1 MTNGAILAEIV
12 SRVVGII
19 HPVVIILVAGPAVRG
34 GARKL
39 PVHMASGAVDRQ
51 MLAGKREAGKA
62 VIKGGRA
69 PSILVMALR
78 AILRKTGVDMVGI
91 AYGVIIVLVTT
102 NTFPGQVI
110 LVVHM
115 TIRAA

>member
-1 MTNGAILAEIV
+1 MAQGTILAEIV
-12 SRVVGII
+12 PRVIGIADPI
-19 HPVVIILVAGPAVRG
+19 VVILVAGPAVRG

-39 PVHMASGAVDRQ
+39 PVHMAPGAIYRK
-51 MLAGKREAGKA
+51 MLSGKRETCKA
-62 VIKGGRA
+62 VIEGRRA

-102 NTFPGQVI
+102 DAFPGEVI
-110 LVVHM
+110 LVVHV